1 MKNKTKKIIALL
13 SLCTIALVNFIG
25 CNSEAES
32 KDILY
37 SNMKDK
43 ESRQEVFTEL
53 EKHDVSD
60 YQLNKLSQWMDDFN
74 PYVAD
79 GQLSNGFEKMKGDL
93 VDYSNLELK
102 DMPSYY
108 VNCRLT
114 SFMIMRNALNTNCK
128 PDDSD
133 TYLMLD
139 LDAVDTDKQIAMTK
153 EDKLQYATLFN
164 WVKLGNAKTLTQHIR
179 KIESALKERDVYI
192 DNSKG
197 MSLINVYIH
206 STFDN
211 ARFVGHTGVLV
222 QTDDGLLFV
231 EKYGPDTPFQAT
243 KFNNRS
249 ELKKYLL
256 ARPDLYGE
264 KTELAPIITE
274 NTKVMKTK

>member
-53 EKHDVSD
+53 KKHDVSD

-179 KIESALKERDVYI
+179 RIESALKERDVYI

>member
-53 EKHDVSD
+53 KKHDVSD

-206 STFDN
+206 SAFDN

>member
-25 CNSEAES
+25 CNSEAEG

-53 EKHDVSD
+53 KKHDVSD

-102 DMPSYY
+102 DMSSYY

>member
-25 CNSEAES
+25 CNSEAEG

-53 EKHDVSD
+53 KKHDVSD

-102 DMPSYY
+102 DMSSYY

-243 KFNNRS
+243 KFNHRS

>member
-53 EKHDVSD
+53 KKHDVSD

-231 EKYGPDTPFQAT
+231 EKYGPNTPFQAT